1 MNKDSLL
8 IVDDHDIVVLGL
20 KHVVQ
25 TNFPDSFVIDAARS
39 GREALRKIAETKYDL
54 YIIDLELP
62 DMTGFEVIEG
72 IRQRYGSAKII
83 VHTQHD
89 ELWYLRKLNACHV
102 DGVCLKSS
110 DSQHIVNAIRGVMNG
125 NTYRVTD
132 NIHETNK
139 SMKCG
144 MPHGKDLSEREMAVL
159 NCIAQGKSTN
169 EMAEE
174 LCISVNTV
182 ETHRRHLNE
191 KLSAKNTASLI
202 MQAVK
207 CGLLT
212 VFED

>member
-1 MNKDSLL
+1 MDKDSLL

-25 TNFPDSFVIDAARS
+25 THFPDTFEVDSAKS
-39 GREALRKIAETKYDL
+39 GREALRKIAETRYDL
-54 YIIDLELP
+54 YIIDLELA

-72 IRQRYGSAKII
+72 VRQRYANAKII

-89 ELWYLRKLNACHV
+89 ELWYHRKLNAFHV

-125 NTYRVTD
+125 NTYHDAD
-132 NIHETNK
+132 NVHESNK

-144 MPHGKDLSEREMAVL
+144 MLHGKDLSEREMAVL
-159 NCIAQGKSTN
+159 NCIAQGMSTN

-202 MQAVK
+202 MHAVK

-212 VFED
+212 VF